1 MIKLLG
7 FASLAVWLGNS
18 AYIDTSGNF
27 FNFGAGNTMN
37 GVAN

>member
-18 AYIDTSGNF
+18 AFIDPSGNIV
-27 FNFGAGNTMN
+27 NFGSGNKFN
-37 GVAN
+37 GVGN